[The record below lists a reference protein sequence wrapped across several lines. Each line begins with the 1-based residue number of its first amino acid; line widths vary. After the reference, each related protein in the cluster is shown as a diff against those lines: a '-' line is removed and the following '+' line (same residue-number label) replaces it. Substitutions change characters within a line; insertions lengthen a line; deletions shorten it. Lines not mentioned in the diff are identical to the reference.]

1 MFAGFPQRIFYLV
14 TGTGPPCTT
23 VYLPATPPDF
33 AELANNASFIV
44 SFSRGETGSILNEMK
59 RQGNAAAW
67 FLKNKPPDQSA
78 SSGFVVSSTS
88 ILKLLISLIRWA
100 TPYQVSCTSVLRLV
114 TSVMAGRVKGLWQ
127 EAFCLFVSFMWTKL
141 GPQRFRCVLRQLVCF
156 YFILFLN
163 TWQLFT
169 VNNTNVR
176 VLPLWCNRR
185 ESGSWRRAHL
195 QRKPRQRG
203 KAEPSRETGVLVKP
217 FPFIPVHPKHQHT
230 LWIQ

>member
-23 VYLPATPPDF
+23 VYLPATPPDS

-59 RQGNAAAW
+59 RQENAAAW

-100 TPYQVSCTSVLRLV
+100 TPYQVSCTSVLRVV
-114 TSVMAGRVKGLWQ
+114 TSVMAAGWRDYDRRLSVCLCPLCERNSGLRGF
-127 EAFCLFVSFMWTKL
+127 AVSWGSL
-141 GPQRFRCVLRQLVCF
+141 YVSILF
-156 YFILFLN
+156 YF
-163 TWQLFT
+163 
-169 VNNTNVR
+169 
-176 VLPLWCNRR
+176 
-185 ESGSWRRAHL
+185 
-195 QRKPRQRG
+195 
-203 KAEPSRETGVLVKP
+203 
-217 FPFIPVHPKHQHT
+217 
-230 LWIQ
+230 

>member
-1 MFAGFPQRIFYLV
+1 
-14 TGTGPPCTT
+14 
-23 VYLPATPPDF
+23 
-33 AELANNASFIV
+33 
-44 SFSRGETGSILNEMK
+44 MK

-67 FLKNKPPDQSA
+67 FLKNKPPDQSG

-88 ILKLLISLIRWA
+88 ILKVLISLIRWA

-156 YFILFLN
+156 YFISFLN

-169 VNNTNVR
+169 VNNRNVR

-185 ESGSWRRAHL
+185 KWKLEESSPSAKTTTKRKSRA
-195 QRKPRQRG
+195 RQRDG
-203 KAEPSRETGVLVKP
+203 SVSEA
-217 FPFIPVHPKHQHT
+217 IPVYPGTSQT
-230 LWIQ
+230 IQ